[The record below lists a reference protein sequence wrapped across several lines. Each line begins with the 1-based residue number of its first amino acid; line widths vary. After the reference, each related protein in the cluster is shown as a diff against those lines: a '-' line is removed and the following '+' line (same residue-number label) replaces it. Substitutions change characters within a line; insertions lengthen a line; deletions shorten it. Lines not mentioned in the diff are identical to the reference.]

1 MEFKNIVVI
10 LVVIII
16 ILAAAIGFMALK
28 PMHAKEPTKIKITS
42 NKTLNE
48 GDNMSVKLTDLNKT
62 PLSKENVNITIKDSK
77 GKIVVNKTVKTND
90 KGNAKVDLKLK
101 KGKYNVTVSY
111 VGNENYTG
119 NNTTQEL
126 TIKEKVV
133 KAETSSSNTQDSSS
147 SSSSPRESDGY
158 WETSIDA
165 PFEYHTEYDS
175 RGGFRQYDRA
185 GNLVGS
191 SYDEDQDKIADY
203 VPRRI

>member
-77 GKIVVNKTVKTND
+77 GKIVVNKTVKTID

>member
-62 PLSKENVNITIKDSK
+62 PLSKENVNI
-77 GKIVVNKTVKTND
+77 
-90 KGNAKVDLKLK
+90 VDLKLK